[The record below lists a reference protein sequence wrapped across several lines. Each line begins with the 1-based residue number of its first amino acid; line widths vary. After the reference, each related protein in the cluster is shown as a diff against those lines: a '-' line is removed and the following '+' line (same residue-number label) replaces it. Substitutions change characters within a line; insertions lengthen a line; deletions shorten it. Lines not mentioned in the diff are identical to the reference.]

1 MAALETRCPELVP
14 IELWQQTVTD
24 GRPAWRGGA
33 SKPPS
38 SAGGRPTCL
47 GLHNIPDTPAP
58 NYRRLSHY
66 EQTGAPAGSP
76 RPGAHRKHC
85 RPAGARPHRQC
96 KKPNTLSTLL
106 QCLAISVEADHFA
119 QPQPTKFS
127 LRRAVRAGC
136 LFRLPPFRPA
146 SLPSWAS
153 ARARAIRPTARL
165 NLNVASLWVR
175 GEGPVKLPVQFGM
188 YPPGWKG
195 KADETNRCN
204 RQ

>member
-1 MAALETRCPELVP
+1 V
-14 IELWQQTVTD
+14 
-24 GRPAWRGGA
+24 RPSRTKQPG
-33 SKPPS
+33 S
-38 SAGGRPTCL
+38 
-47 GLHNIPDTPAP
+47 
-58 NYRRLSHY
+58 
-66 EQTGAPAGSP
+66 PAGRP
-76 RPGAHRKHC
+76 RPGPHRNPC
-85 RPAGARPHRQC
+85 RPAGPRPHRQC

-175 GEGPVKLPVQFGM
+175 GRGRLSYPFSLACILRGGRGKLMRPTDAIVSEARAHLSETLFKQSKLPEYGSRWQTQVEAMGRDI
-188 YPPGWKG
+188 PSL
-195 KADETNRCN
+195 TNSDACLRYAQYN
-204 RQ
+204 ITFDGRPT